1 MFSGL
6 YNQFVSWKCIK
17 FAHSVSFMFSEIIKH
32 LYFNTLDSNWHCTG
46 NQIVLLFPINTEIIF
61 YFGDNDEGHGWLSS
75 GKYSDK

>member
-1 MFSGL
+1 MVCIISL
-6 YNQFVSWKCIK
+6 Y
-17 FAHSVSFMFSEIIKH
+17 HGSVLNSHTACLLCSQKLSNIYIC
-32 LYFNTLDSNWHCTG
+32 NTLDSNWHCTG